1 MLLHE
6 LPTKIARHLRIIVT
20 RTDIPVI
27 PATIALHGLM
37 KARARQTRWFPPQ
50 GYSSC
55 KNRSSDWH
63 PFGLLK
69 HPSPTI
75 DPVRRLLKKDTST
88 MTLPRNKM
96 EHRWG
101 ERIRMDMP
109 VHVSADEVAGIL
121 GCMRNLS
128 LSGALLRIDANLRL
142 NALIEVSVELPQPSH
157 PPAILLAH
165 VSRKW
170 KEDIGIEWCEFAPIV
185 VKDLLRSPSMR
196 LPL

>member
-1 MLLHE
+1 
-6 LPTKIARHLRIIVT
+6 VT
-20 RTDIPVI
+20 GT
-27 PATIALHGLM
+27 L
-37 KARARQTRWFPPQ
+37 W
-50 GYSSC
+50 GY
-55 KNRSSDWH
+55 
-63 PFGLLK
+63 LK
-69 HPSPTI
+69 HPPPTI

-88 MTLPRNKM
+88 MTQPRNEM

-157 PPAILLAH
+157 SPAILLAH
-165 VSRKW
+165 VSRTG
-170 KEDIGIEWCEFAPIV
+170 KEDVGIEWCEFAPIV